1 MKGRKLLSA
10 VIAGAM
16 VLGTMS
22 FPVFA
27 ASDTYT
33 VDATHTL
40 ESVISEINTSASGDV
55 VINLDTD
62 ANFSFGARTQIGN
75 ENTTSIT
82 IDGGNNVLDLLGTDT
97 DWSSL
102 GNAGGKLVFKNV
114 TINKTEGGNGAW
126 NNHAFNITSYVEFDN
141 VTVNNAVTIH
151 DGGKFTNTNFYE
163 AGEYY
168 TLYIPAVDQDVVIEN
183 CKFEATN
190 AGRGIKVIEQYV
202 SKDEKKPVDITVT
215 GSTFKTAKKAAIL
228 VTSTE
233 GANIVASNNNI
244 ENVNADTENLVW
256 VDSDLPASYPKV
268 KVTIGGEAVAPY
280 LEEKGIGV
288 ACIGNS
294 YYMTLT
300 NALDAAQNGDTIDL
314 LDNTIELDGQ
324 TKIDKDITI
333 TNGTFDI
340 TDAFCTTEGIIY
352 IYNSSVKFSNVD
364 LKGSNFTSAF
374 GVIYANNNAEVTLDS
389 CDFNLKNDMSALG
402 GTLKGNN
409 NASFTVK
416 NCKFDLEN
424 PSRVLTNIKLD
435 MSDTIIKAYVTD
447 PTRVAGDLNNH
458 AFRNVYG
465 EIKNSTINVTGTETG
480 IKNTAGG
487 ELKVSGNSAVTFS
500 STVNANIY
508 LSDENEILTVEPPA
522 NVIGDIVYG
531 TVSESV
537 LTDKITVNFVPTAD
551 ENVYDI
557 VLDGNYKEIYEF
569 VGAEFTFENTSE
581 TVGGSYMAYEV
592 SGISGQTEVTK
603 DLTIQDKY
611 AISLA
616 AGANRISG
624 AEITIGQVKFI
635 GQGTINF
642 SVIDG
647 TVITTKYNT
656 NLERYYSVADNN
668 LEYGTG
674 ITDGSVEA
682 DVRNVVVNVAYAH
695 ELDGTYWRDNQ
706 MTVTLKNAFG
716 DIVGETA
723 HPLTIENNAGT
734 YTFADVP
741 VGRITVTLK
750 APGFRT
756 FTYTTTVEEGVNE
769 DDALVLSFWNDTK
782 RDTAQSPLKAIEAG
796 KAPIANNFVVGDIAM
811 DYIVDKYDLA
821 AVTSYYGTYG
831 LTDTNKIKYDLN
843 RDGDIDITDVAY
855 VLHNFGF

>member
-340 TDAFCTTEGIIY
+340 TDAFCTTE
-352 IYNSSVKFSNVD
+352 
-364 LKGSNFTSAF
+364 
-374 GVIYANNNAEVTLDS
+374 
-389 CDFNLKNDMSALG
+389 
-402 GTLKGNN
+402 
-409 NASFTVK
+409 
-416 NCKFDLEN
+416 
-424 PSRVLTNIKLD
+424 
-435 MSDTIIKAYVTD
+435 
-447 PTRVAGDLNNH
+447 
-458 AFRNVYG
+458 
-465 EIKNSTINVTGTETG
+465 
-480 IKNTAGG
+480 
-487 ELKVSGNSAVTFS
+487 
-500 STVNANIY
+500 
-508 LSDENEILTVEPPA
+508 
-522 NVIGDIVYG
+522 
-531 TVSESV
+531 
-537 LTDKITVNFVPTAD
+537 
-551 ENVYDI
+551 
-557 VLDGNYKEIYEF
+557 
-569 VGAEFTFENTSE
+569 
-581 TVGGSYMAYEV
+581 
-592 SGISGQTEVTK
+592 
-603 DLTIQDKY
+603 
-611 AISLA
+611 
-616 AGANRISG
+616 
-624 AEITIGQVKFI
+624 
-635 GQGTINF
+635 
-642 SVIDG
+642 
-647 TVITTKYNT
+647 
-656 NLERYYSVADNN
+656 
-668 LEYGTG
+668 
-674 ITDGSVEA
+674 
-682 DVRNVVVNVAYAH
+682 
-695 ELDGTYWRDNQ
+695 
-706 MTVTLKNAFG
+706 
-716 DIVGETA
+716 
-723 HPLTIENNAGT
+723 
-734 YTFADVP
+734 
-741 VGRITVTLK
+741 
-750 APGFRT
+750 
-756 FTYTTTVEEGVNE
+756 
-769 DDALVLSFWNDTK
+769 
-782 RDTAQSPLKAIEAG
+782 
-796 KAPIANNFVVGDIAM
+796 
-811 DYIVDKYDLA
+811 
-821 AVTSYYGTYG
+821 
-831 LTDTNKIKYDLN
+831 
-843 RDGDIDITDVAY
+843 
-855 VLHNFGF
+855 

>member
-10 VIAGAM
+10 IIAGAM

-22 FPVFA
+22 FPAFA
-27 ASDTYT
+27 ANETYT
-33 VDATHTL
+33 VTAEKTL
-40 ESVISEINTSASGDV
+40 ESVMSKINTSASGDV
-55 VINLDTD
+55 VINLETD
-62 ANFSFGARTQIGN
+62 ATFSFGARTQIGN
-75 ENTTSIT
+75 ENTESIT
-82 IDGGNNVLDLLGTDT
+82 IDGGNHVLNLIGTDT

-126 NNHAFNITSYVEFDN
+126 NNHAFNITSYVEFDK

-168 TLYIPAVDQDVVIEN
+168 TLYIPAVNQDVVIEN
-183 CKFEATN
+183 CNFEAAN
-190 AGRGIKVIEQYV
+190 SGRGIKVIEQYV
-202 SKDEKKPVDITVT
+202 SEAEKAPVDITVT

-233 GANIVASNNNI
+233 GANIKASGNNI
-244 ENVNADTENLVW
+244 EEVAADSTNLVW

-314 LDNTIELDGQ
+314 LDNTIALDGQ
-324 TKIDKDITI
+324 TTIDKDITI

-340 TDAFCTTEGIIY
+340 TDAVCTTEGIIY
-352 IYNSSVKFSNVD
+352 IYDSSVAFNNVD
-364 LKGSNFTSAF
+364 LTGSNFTSAF
-374 GVIYANNNAEVTLDS
+374 GVIYANHNADVTLDN
-389 CDFNLKNDMSALG
+389 CDFTLKNDLAPLG
-402 GTLKGNN
+402 GTLKGNDS
-409 NASFTVK
+409 ASFTVK
-416 NCKFDLEN
+416 NCTFDLEN

-435 MSDTIIKAYVTD
+435 MSDTTINAYVTD
-447 PTRVAGDLNNH
+447 PTRTANHLNNH

-465 EIKNSTINVTGTETG
+465 KIKDSTIDVTGTETG
-480 IKNTAGG
+480 LKNTDSGSLLITG
-487 ELKVSGNSAVTFS
+487 KSNVSFTN
-500 STVNANIY
+500 TVDANIY
-508 LSDENEILTVEPPA
+508 LNDENEILTVEPPA
-522 NVIGDIVYG
+522 NVIGDIVYE

-569 VGAEFTFENTSE
+569 IGAELQFVNESKTLSNADMLYTIEAADDINVVE
-581 TVGGSYMAYEV
+581 AAY
-592 SGISGQTEVTK
+592 GQFGFYIK
-603 DLTIQDKY
+603 D
-611 AISLA
+611 
-616 AGANRISG
+616 GATTNRITAHKIILG
-624 AEITIGQVKFI
+624 KVVFGQQGNIKFSI
-635 GQGTINF
+635 KQDGNNSVQTTQYRTHLEEEYKPNVVDGLELVIN
-642 SVIDG
+642 SEKSSINS
-647 TVITTKYNT
+647 T
-656 NLERYYSVADNN
+656 
-668 LEYGTG
+668 
-674 ITDGSVEA
+674 VEA
-682 DVRNVVVNVAYAH
+682 ATRDVLVNVNYAH
-695 ELDGTYWRDNQ
+695 VLDGTHWADNKI
-706 MTVTLKNAFG
+706 TVTLKNAFG
-716 DIVGETA
+716 VTSDAKNISDGLAE
-723 HPLTIENNAGT
+723 
-734 YTFADVP
+734 FASVP

-756 FTYTTTVEEGVNE
+756 FTYTTTVEEGT
-769 DDALVLSFWNDTK
+769 DPLVLSFWNDTK
-782 RDTAQSPLKAIEAG
+782 RDTTAEVEPG
-796 KAPIANNFVVGDIAM
+796 KAMINNFVVGDIAM

-821 AVTSYYGTYG
+821 AVTSYYGTYK
-831 LTDTNKIKYDLN
+831 LTDENKIKYDLN
-843 RDGDIDITDVAY
+843 RDGNIDITDVAY